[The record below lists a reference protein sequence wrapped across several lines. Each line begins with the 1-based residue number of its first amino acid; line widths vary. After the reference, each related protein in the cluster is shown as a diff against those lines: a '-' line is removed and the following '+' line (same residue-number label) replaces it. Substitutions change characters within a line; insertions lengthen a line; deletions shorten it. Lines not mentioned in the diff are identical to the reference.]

1 MPALHGIGVLVT
13 RPEQQAIPLCRLLE
27 IQGAGTFRLAPV
39 EIKPLERGRGLAAR
53 LGALEDFDL
62 IVFVSAN
69 AVRFGAELLQ
79 QKRELTLAAVGPAT
93 AHALNQAGYR
103 VAVQPSLGFD
113 SESLLRHPR
122 LEHVAGHRILLIKG
136 SGGRELLE
144 DELKRRGA
152 EVVGA
157 EVYERVPAIPSASEL
172 AALQEHFAAGAIHVV
187 TATSVELARSL
198 LDIATPALRDEFAR
212 VHWLAGSAR
221 IADALRAHGLQAPL
235 LMAASAE
242 NQDLVAALIRWR
254 STASG
259 E

>member
-1 MPALHGIGVLVT
+1 MNW
-13 RPEQQAIPLCRLLE
+13 
-27 IQGAGTFRLAPV
+27 RLA
-39 EIKPLERGRGLAAR
+39 AA
-53 LGALEDFDL
+53 A
-62 IVFVSAN
+62 
-69 AVRFGAELLQ
+69 
-79 QKRELTLAAVGPAT
+79 LTLAAVGPAT

-113 SESLLRHPR
+113 SESLLRHPK

-136 SGGRELLE
+136 SRGRELLE
-144 DELKRRGA
+144 EELQRRGA

-157 EVYERVPAIPSASEL
+157 EVYERVPTLHSESEL
-172 AALQEHFAAGAIHVV
+172 AALQEYFAAGAIHVV
-187 TATSVELARSL
+187 TATSVELARNL
-198 LDIATPALRDEFAR
+198 LDIATPALRHEFAR
-212 VHWLAGSAR
+212 VYWLVASAR

-259 E
+259 A